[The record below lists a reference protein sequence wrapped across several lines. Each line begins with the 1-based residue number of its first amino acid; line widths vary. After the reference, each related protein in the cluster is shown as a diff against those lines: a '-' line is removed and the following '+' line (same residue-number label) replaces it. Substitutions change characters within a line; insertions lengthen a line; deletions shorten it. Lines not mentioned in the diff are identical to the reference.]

1 MDKNYKF
8 HSTGQFRNV
17 VKNIQTSAQYK
28 GQDEDG
34 NAIIDSTAIAPTLKY
49 TGTVKIHGTNGSWV
63 LDEYG
68 LSFHSKNNLLGYYNT
83 DGFVLN
89 SDNSEFAQSM
99 SSRAESVKVVL
110 ARIKALF
117 GTGYKTIKVSGEWC
131 GAGIQKGV
139 GISFLPKKSFFI
151 FGVKLDDDWVPVRL
165 LEGIADGC
173 EDAGIYSIMDFHSFE
188 INIDFNNPQDA
199 QNTLIRYT
207 SLVEECCY
215 VSKALSCVDAD
226 GVAQTLGEGLVWTP
240 YDFAY
245 SKDSG
250 NWFKTKGEKH
260 SISKVKTLAPID
272 TEKMNSIQEFV
283 EYAVTENRLAQGV
296 QEVGGVDNKLIGAF
310 LSWVSKDIN
319 KEEGDV
325 LEDNNLT
332 MKDVGKGVSTK
343 ARTWYMSQL

>member
-1 MDKNYKF
+1 MSNNYKF

-17 VKNIQTSAQYK
+17 IKNIQTSAQYK
-28 GQDEDG
+28 GQDDEG
-34 NAIIDSTAIAPTLKY
+34 NAIIDSTATAPTLKY
-49 TGTVKIHGTNGSWV
+49 TGTVKLHGTNGSWV

-99 SSRAESVKVVL
+99 SRRVESVKVVL

-117 GTGYKTIKVSGEWC
+117 GTGYNTIKVSGEWC

-173 EDAGIYSIMDFHSFE
+173 EDVGIYSIMDFPSFE
-188 INIDFNNPQDA
+188 VDINFNNPQDI
-199 QNTLIRYT
+199 QNHLIECT
-207 SLVEECCY
+207 ELVEELCP
-215 VSKALSCVDAD
+215 VSHYLKTKDAD
-226 GVAQTLGEGLVWTP
+226 GVAQTLGEGIVWTP
-240 YDFAY
+240 YDYSY

-310 LSWVSKDIN
+310 LSWISKDIN

-343 ARTWYMSQL
+343 ARTWYMNQL